1 MDSTLKILN
10 TSTHILTQKGE
21 ELQFQGLQF
30 QANCRNK
37 FQAILKFIEPFH
49 SHFCG
54 RKFSIMEKKK
64 KPYLGSTL
72 SGIRNTEHQL
82 AKH

>member
-1 MDSTLKILN
+1 MESTLKILN
-10 TSTHILTQKGE
+10 TGTHTLTQKGE

-30 QANCRNK
+30 QANCRNE
-37 FQAILKFIEPFH
+37 FQGVLKFIEPFH

-64 KPYLGSTL
+64 AIFGQHTL
-72 SGIRNTEHQL
+72 WHQ
-82 AKH
+82 KY